1 MRYKNYEI
9 LQDKFSWQVNVYWT
23 VKEIT
28 SDNYWKETVT
38 YSCYPST
45 LENCFL
51 KVRTYMIKEL
61 MDTVEI
67 DSLIEWIRTLD
78 KEFKEFISLHK

>member
-9 LQDKFSWQVNVYWT
+9 LQDKYSWQINVYWT

-28 SDNYWKETVT
+28 SDRFGEEYVI
-38 YSCYPST
+38 YSCWPST
-45 LENCFL
+45 LEKCFE
-51 KVRTYMIKEL
+51 KIRTYMIKEL

-78 KEFKEFISLHK
+78 KEFKEFIALNK